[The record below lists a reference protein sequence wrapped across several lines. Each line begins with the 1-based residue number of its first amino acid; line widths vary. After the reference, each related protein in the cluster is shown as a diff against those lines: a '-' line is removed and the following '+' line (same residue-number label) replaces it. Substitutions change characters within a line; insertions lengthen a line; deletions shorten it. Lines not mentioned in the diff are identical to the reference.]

1 MRLPQGR
8 GHGRG
13 LESVI
18 SWARAVEK
26 QCQRKLRTMGGRA
39 PLGTPSQGLLL
50 SPLPGCWRTEG
61 FHDSFQRK
69 MALHILSLE
78 DFALSVTSATMVSS
92 RLLTYHTVTLGCA
105 PCVCVCVHASSHSI
119 LYTALQILPHN
130 GSQRW
135 ASPWLNHIFYT
146 MILG

>member
-8 GHGRG
+8 GYGRG

-26 QCQRKLRTMGGRA
+26 QHQRKLRTMGGRA

-105 PCVCVCVHASSHSI
+105 PCVCVCACMHPVTRFCTQPCRSFPTMGLSAGPAPGSITSSI
-119 LYTALQILPHN
+119 Q
-130 GSQRW
+130 
-135 ASPWLNHIFYT
+135 
-146 MILG
+146 